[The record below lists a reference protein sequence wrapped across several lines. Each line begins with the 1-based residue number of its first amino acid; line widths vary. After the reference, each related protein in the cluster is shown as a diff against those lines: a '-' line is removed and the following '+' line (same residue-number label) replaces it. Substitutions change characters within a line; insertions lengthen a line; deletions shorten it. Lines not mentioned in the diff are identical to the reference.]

1 MNEEF
6 LIHID
11 GKMEQQGEWDHVD
24 LLTRG
29 SLVQKGSNFFIS
41 YQESDAT
48 GYAGCTTTVKAAADS
63 HKVTMIRFGSAAS
76 QLIIEKG
83 TRHVCHYE
91 TGHGSLSLGVAADT
105 IENNL
110 TSEGGTLSFS
120 YTLDADQDTVLS
132 RNLVTIHVRRAQPN
146 SESAPL

>member
-76 QLIIEKG
+76 QLIIEKAPAMCAT
-83 TRHVCHYE
+83 TRPATVPYPWAWLPIPSK
-91 TGHGSLSLGVAADT
+91 TTLPQRGAPSPSAIRWMQTRTPYSAA
-105 IENNL
+105 IL
-110 TSEGGTLSFS
+110 
-120 YTLDADQDTVLS
+120 
-132 RNLVTIHVRRAQPN
+132 
-146 SESAPL
+146 